1 MKALVTGGTGFVGG
15 AVVRELLRRGH
26 EVRVLARA
34 TSKTGPLEKMGA
46 GIAYGD
52 ILDGA
57 SIARA
62 LKGCDTLFHAAAIYE
77 FWVQDRGLLMRT
89 DVEGSRNAMEAA
101 IAAGVARVVYTSTSV
116 VVGEAKGEV
125 GNEKTV
131 RRGYF
136 LSPYEEAKYQ
146 AEQVVKQ
153 YRDRL
158 KIAIIRPVAVL
169 GAGDRKPTGQ
179 AIVNLLNGR
188 IPGLFSGYVTFVDAG
203 DVAAAHVLAA
213 ELERWGED
221 YIVAAEIL
229 PLADLLRLACRLGGV
244 HPPPAVPCFVA
255 RWFAMFEEWKSRR
268 TGKPPILPRDMFELV
283 VHGFQV
289 DGGKAARELGI
300 QYTPIKES
308 LRQAICWYWEQGL
321 LKRKPACVAQ
331 K

>member
-34 TSKTGPLEKMGA
+34 TSKTAPLEKLGV
-46 GIAYGD
+46 GVAYGD

-62 LKGCDTLFHAAAIYE
+62 LEGCETLFHAAAIYE
-77 FWVQDRGLLMRT
+77 FWVQDRKLLMRT
-89 DVEGSRNAMEAA
+89 EVEGSRNALEAA
-101 IAAGVARVVYTSTSV
+101 LAAGVGRVVYTSTSV
-116 VVGEAKGEV
+116 VVGEAKGAV

-131 RRGYF
+131 HRGYF

-146 AEQVVKQ
+146 AEQVVRQ

-158 KIAIIRPVAVL
+158 KIAIIKPVAVV

-179 AIVNLLNGR
+179 TIINLLNGR
-188 IPGLFSGYVTFVDAG
+188 IPGLFSGDVAFVDVG
-203 DVAAAHVLAA
+203 DVATAHVAAA

-229 PLADLLRLACRLGGV
+229 PLVEVLRSACRLGGV
-244 HPPPAVPCFVA
+244 RPPPVVPHFVA
-255 RWFAMFEEWKSRR
+255 RWFALMEERKAKR
-268 TGKPPILPRDMFELV
+268 TGKPPILPRHMFDLV
-283 VHGFQV
+283 VHGFRV
-289 DGGKAARELGI
+289 DGSKAARELGI
-300 QYTPIKES
+300 QYAPIEES
-308 LRQAICWYWEQGL
+308 LRQAVCWYWEQGL
-321 LKRKPACVAQ
+321 LKRKPACVEQ
-331 K
+331 